1 MRPPGPTHRAL
12 RAPRRPVALG
22 PVRLH
27 LQSAGGVQGRSL
39 KPLTTPAGSGPSGSW
54 PPPPASPGVR
64 VPVGREASRRPCV
77 PLRTWPTGSG
87 GGILAAG
94 GGVGRGP
101 ELQAAV
107 GPAGVCTGQQYGR
120 HRASPSGGPGAMW
133 ARQTGTDGA
142 PPGGSRGRRAPRES
156 ACTGAQQRARWEWVP
171 RSDSCPQVPVLNPSP
186 QVPGSE
192 ASGGRHEAGPLS
204 EDRDRTGRNAG
215 AMSARPCR
223 SLGARRLLLRGAG
236 LTSGPGTVCNQATGL
251 RCWHR
256 GCHWD
261 PTRAPGRVSSEAEGR
276 EGALDA
282 GLPGVGAGG
291 TVQAPRQTARP
302 SGRDPWPGG
311 AGELAS
317 QASDLAQPV
326 RALPSLPPVSSP
338 AHVTAVTEPGPVRQE
353 RCRRHSAGAAALTR
367 PPAQSLSPPGSGGCR
382 AGRGQH
388 AVSPGVSF
396 LLEDGHAARGG
407 QGRRDGAPALLRGRT
422 FLAVALCGPS
432 AGRRDPPAA
441 PGTARDVS

>member
-1 MRPPGPTHRAL
+1 MRPPGPTRRAL

-107 GPAGVCTGQQYGR
+107 GPAGACTGQQCGR
-120 HRASPSGGPGAMW
+120 HRAGPSGGPGAMW

-171 RSDSCPQVPVLNPSP
+171 RSDSCPQVPVLNPTP

-236 LTSGPGTVCNQATGL
+236 LTSGPGTVCNRATGTAGATGIPPGPPAGSPRKL
-251 RCWHR
+251 RAERVLW
-256 GCHWD
+256 
-261 PTRAPGRVSSEAEGR
+261 TRASPGWGRGVRFRPLGKQRGPQAQTPGREERVSW
-276 EGALDA
+276 
-282 GLPGVGAGG
+282 P
-291 TVQAPRQTARP
+291 ARP
-302 SGRDPWPGG
+302 
-311 AGELAS
+311 LT
-317 QASDLAQPV
+317 
-326 RALPSLPPVSSP
+326 LPSRSERYRRCLPSR
-338 AHVTAVTEPGPVRQE
+338 A
-353 RCRRHSAGAAALTR
+353 RHT
-367 PPAQSLSPPGSGGCR
+367 
-382 AGRGQH
+382 
-388 AVSPGVSF
+388 
-396 LLEDGHAARGG
+396 
-407 QGRRDGAPALLRGRT
+407 
-422 FLAVALCGPS
+422 
-432 AGRRDPPAA
+432 
-441 PGTARDVS
+441 

>member
-1 MRPPGPTHRAL
+1 MRRGEDAGRRRRPPRSPRPPRPPRPGGALAGGAGRRGAQSRPGLSRSPLDPQAWLLKTRPLTDTTLAGAAHHPCSQTVPRSRQGLLIRPAPTSGRGEVRSSQAGREPGPRPAALAGATRHIPMQSLPRVPSLRPHRNASLCSICREPANRRPRFPGTHSFALWPGRLSEARVLRADKLNLGANMRPPGPTHRAL

-107 GPAGVCTGQQYGR
+107 GPAGACTGQQCGR
-120 HRASPSGGPGAMW
+120 HRAGPSGGPGAMW
-133 ARQTGTDGA
+133 ARQTGTEGA

-171 RSDSCPQVPVLNPSP
+171 RSDSCPQVPVLNPTP

-204 EDRDRTGRNAG
+204 EDRDRPGRNAG
-215 AMSARPCR
+215 AMSAQPCR

-236 LTSGPGTVCNQATGL
+236 LTSGPGTVCNRATGL

-256 GCHWD
+256 GCH
-261 PTRAPGRVSSEAEGR
+261 
-276 EGALDA
+276 
-282 GLPGVGAGG
+282 
-291 TVQAPRQTARP
+291 
-302 SGRDPWPGG
+302 
-311 AGELAS
+311 
-317 QASDLAQPV
+317 
-326 RALPSLPPVSSP
+326 
-338 AHVTAVTEPGPVRQE
+338 
-353 RCRRHSAGAAALTR
+353 
-367 PPAQSLSPPGSGGCR
+367 
-382 AGRGQH
+382 
-388 AVSPGVSF
+388 
-396 LLEDGHAARGG
+396 
-407 QGRRDGAPALLRGRT
+407 
-422 FLAVALCGPS
+422 
-432 AGRRDPPAA
+432 
-441 PGTARDVS
+441 